1 MFSRY
6 NDHQCSI
13 IIFKIKIG
21 RKYML
26 ASILSCAL
34 VGIEGWIV
42 EVEVDISNGLPS
54 FSLVGLPDIAV
65 KESKERVYS
74 AIKNNGFQYPMKHIT
89 VNLAPADLKK
99 EGPAYDLPIAI
110 GILSASGQIHSDHLE
125 DTAFLGEL
133 SLNGDIRPID
143 GVLSMSIEL
152 KKKGIK
158 NLILPEENALEASLV
173 KGINILPAK
182 HLLQA
187 VNHLANK
194 EIISPLSSNIDNYF
208 SKNID
213 YYIDLNEVKGQE
225 NVKRALEIA
234 AAGAHNLIMIGPPGS
249 GKTMLAQRL
258 PTILPTMTIEES
270 LQVTKVYSIAGLLP
284 DSTPLVTN
292 RPFRAPHHTISSIS
306 LVGGGRIPKPGEIS
320 LAHLGVLFLDELP
333 EFQKNALEVLR
344 QPLEEKKVTIS
355 RVSATLSYPA
365 NFMLIA
371 SMNPC
376 PCGYYG
382 DENREC
388 SCTDR
393 QIHNYLNKISGPL
406 LDRID
411 IHTEVKATKYDHLKG
426 NKKGESS
433 AEIRERV
440 NQARE
445 IQLERYKG
453 KRILFN
459 SHLSPR
465 DIQKYCHLGKEEN
478 SLMESA
484 FNNLK
489 LSARAYHKILKLA
502 RTIADLDKKN
512 NINIYHLS
520 EAIQYRN
527 LDRKFWS

>member
-1 MFSRY
+1 
-6 NDHQCSI
+6 
-13 IIFKIKIG
+13 
-21 RKYML
+21 ML
-26 ASILSCAL
+26 SSILSCAL
-34 VGIEGWIV
+34 VGIEGSIV

-74 AIKNNGFQYPMKHIT
+74 AIKNNGFKYPMKHIT

-110 GILSASGQIHSDHLE
+110 GILSASGQIQSDQLNT
-125 DTAFLGEL
+125 TAFLGEL

-143 GVLSMSIEL
+143 GVLSMSMEL
-152 KKKGIK
+152 HKNGIK
-158 NLILPEENALEASLV
+158 NLILPEENSLEASLV
-173 KGINILPAK
+173 EGINILPAK
-182 HLLQA
+182 HIVQA
-187 VNHLANK
+187 INHLTHQETIN
-194 EIISPLSSNIDNYF
+194 PLSSNIDSYF
-208 SKNID
+208 SKNLS
-213 YYIDLNEVKGQE
+213 YNIDLDEVKGQE
-225 NVKRALEIA
+225 SVKRALEIA

-258 PTILPTMTIEES
+258 PTILPNMTTEEA
-270 LQVTKVYSIAGLLP
+270 LQVTKIYSIAGLLA

-320 LAHLGVLFLDELP
+320 LSHLGVLFLDELP

-344 QPLEEKKVTIS
+344 QPLEDKKVTIS

-382 DENREC
+382 DQSRQC

-393 QIHNYLNKISGPL
+393 QIHNYLSRISGPL

-411 IHTEVKATKYDHLKG
+411 IHTEVKATKYEHLKG
-426 NKKGESS
+426 DKKSESS
-433 AEIRERV
+433 EEIRKRV

-445 IQLERYKG
+445 IQLNRYKG
-453 KRILFN
+453 KKILFN

-465 DIQKYCHLGKEEN
+465 DIKKYCHLGREEN
-478 SLMESA
+478 ALMESA

-489 LSARAYHKILKLA
+489 LSGRAYHKILKLA
-502 RTIADLDKKN
+502 RTIADLDNKDD
-512 NINIYHLS
+512 INIYHLS